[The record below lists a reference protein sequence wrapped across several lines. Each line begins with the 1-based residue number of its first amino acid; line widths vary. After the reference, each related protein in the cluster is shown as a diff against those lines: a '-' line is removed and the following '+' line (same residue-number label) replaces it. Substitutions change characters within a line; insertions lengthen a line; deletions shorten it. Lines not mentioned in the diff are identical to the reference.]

1 MCGVDECI
9 EMLIL
14 DTLPTFDTLRLRSQI
29 QIFNISFLQDL
40 LPF

>member
-14 DTLPTFDTLRLRSQI
+14 DTLPTFDTSKLRMEI
-29 QIFNISFLQDL
+29 QIFNI
-40 LPF
+40 